1 MLLKS
6 FIDLAFIL
14 LCAAVVLLAQS
25 VRVGVI
31 DTDPAEVQGSQLA
44 DLPPQTTRVVVIGPD
59 ELFLED
65 QPMPSIDTLLDQ
77 TGSDTALMLT
87 PQSEAVSHHR
97 VMLVWSGLSA
107 AGRIVK
113 IAAVASPGGG
123 GGARP

>member
-25 VRVGVI
+25 VRVGAI
-31 DTDPAEVQGSQLA
+31 DTDPAEVQGDQLA
-44 DLPPQTTRVVVIGPD
+44 DPIPQTTRIVVIAPD

-65 QPMPSIDTLLDQ
+65 QAVPTLEALLNQ
-77 TGSDTALMLT
+77 TDPDTALMLT

-97 VMLVWSGLSA
+97 VMSVWSRLSS
-107 AGRIVK
+107 AGRTVQ
-113 IAAVASPGGG
+113 IAAVASPASGGQ
-123 GGARP
+123 PQ

>member
-25 VRVGVI
+25 VRVGAI
-31 DTDPAEVQGSQLA
+31 DTDPAEVQGDQLA
-44 DLPPQTTRVVVIGPD
+44 DPTPQTSRIVVIAPD

-65 QPMPSIDTLLDQ
+65 QPMPTLDALLGQ
-77 TGSDTALMLT
+77 TDPETALLLT

-97 VMLVWSGLSA
+97 VMSVWSGLSSA
-107 AGRIVK
+107 RRSVQ
-113 IAAVASPGGG
+113 IAAVASPGSGG
-123 GGARP
+123 PQP